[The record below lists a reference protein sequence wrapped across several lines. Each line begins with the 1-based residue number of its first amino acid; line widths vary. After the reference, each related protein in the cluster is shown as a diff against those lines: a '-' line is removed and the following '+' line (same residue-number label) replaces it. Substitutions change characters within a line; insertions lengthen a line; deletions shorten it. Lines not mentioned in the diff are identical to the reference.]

1 MHMYYIYA
9 LLSETDKICYVGQTQ
24 NPKTR
29 KNGHKSK
36 PPHVFK
42 ILHAVSSKEE
52 AKLLEI
58 SLIEKFDTYKE
69 GWNKSPGG
77 EGFEGY
83 ERKGIG
89 GAKKGRE
96 PWNKGKKNCFNEE
109 TINHF
114 KQIRKGRVFSR
125 KISND
130 DIKKLKTLYLQ
141 TPFIEGV
148 GKICKNG
155 KPMSYIQAFSKN
167 FANEFGICPQA
178 IKKIILNQCWNDVKV

>member
-1 MHMYYIYA
+1 MYYIYA
-9 LLSETDKICYVGQTQ
+9 LISETDKICYIGQTQ

-42 ILHAVSSKEE
+42 ILHAVDSKEE

-58 SLIEKFDTYKE
+58 YLIEKFHTYKE
-69 GWNKSPGG
+69 GWNKSSGG
-77 EGFEGY
+77 EGFQGY

-89 GAKKGRE
+89 GAKKGRV
-96 PWNKGKKNCFNEE
+96 PWNKGKKKCFNEQ

-114 KQIRKGRVFSR
+114 KSIRKGRVFSR
-125 KISND
+125 KLSDEN
-130 DIKKLKTLYLQ
+130 IKKIRTLYLK

-155 KPMSYIQAFSKN
+155 KPMSYIQAFSKKYSD
-167 FANEFGICPQA
+167 EFGVSPQA